1 MHYTLA
7 YRKEEN
13 CPIFIDGV
21 IHETFFPGAYNKG
34 MTQDWH
40 YADPGEPK
48 ATLPKNLVL
57 ITKDKQFEFD
67 LRTSFEG
74 HIVSDRFWSAIKT
87 LNIGRWEVAK
97 LDIVSPKGAP
107 TEQGAYYFIRQQM
120 SELVPASVIDIEK
133 SSITYRKTGE
143 IKSIESLT
151 LTSEATLDFFE
162 IDETTLLDIVFLSP
176 AAAELLNQ
184 LGLKGVEIVSTEKL
198 GAIKPA

>member
-7 YRKEEN
+7 YRKDKN

-21 IHETFFPGAYNKG
+21 IHEAFSTGAYNRG
-34 MTQDWH
+34 MSQDWH

-48 ATLPKNLVL
+48 AKLPESLVL
-57 ITKDKQFEFD
+57 ITKDKRYEFD

-74 HIVSDRFWSAIKT
+74 HIVSERFWSALKT
-87 LNIGRWEVAK
+87 LNIGSWEVAK
-97 LDIVSPKGAP
+97 LDIVSPKGVP
-107 TEQGAYYFIRQQM
+107 MEQGGYYFIRQQM
-120 SELVPASVIDIEK
+120 SELVSAGVIDLDK

-143 IKSIESLT
+143 IKSIESLI

-176 AAAELLNQ
+176 AAAELVNQ
-184 LGLKGVEIVSTEKL
+184 LNLKGVEIVSTEKL